1 MHLGIQELLVIL
13 VIVLVLFGGKKVSG
27 LGKALGTS
35 LREFK
40 QEVNKSD
47 AAETSEKRSLNP
59 TAIRKKSRERSIED
73 ETESTCLDGN
83 NGSGAYVRLCFG

>member
-40 QEVNKSD
+40 QEVNKSE
-47 AAETSEKRSLNP
+47 AAETSEKKEPESDSD
-59 TAIRKKSRERSIED
+59 KKEEYGKEHRR
-73 ETESTCLDGN
+73 
-83 NGSGAYVRLCFG
+83 